1 MFGTLAFSTAATIF
15 LPSAVLRAIGFS
27 VSTILP
33 ALAAA
38 MAISMW
44 RSFGTQMSTASISFR
59 AISFFQSAST
69 DS

>member
-1 MFGTLAFSTAATIF
+1 MLGTPAFSTAATIF
-15 LPSAVLRAIGFS
+15 SPSAAVRASGFS

-38 MAISMW
+38 TAISMW
-44 RSFGTQMSTASISFR
+44 RSFGTQMSTASMSLR
-59 AISFFQSAST
+59 ATSFFQSVST